1 MPKNNDRIPLTK
13 LSPSTNAFQ
22 GTSVESL
29 EISFVNH
36 LEYSLAKDEYSATDL
51 DFYKSLALTTRDR
64 LIERWVETQQTYY
77 KNDVKRV
84 YYLSM
89 EYLTGRL
96 LRNAL
101 INLGLEENMQAAMRE
116 LGLDLKKLEEVEPDA
131 GLGNGGLGRLAA
143 CFLDSMATL
152 ELPCYGYGI
161 RYEYGIFTQEI
172 VNGHQ
177 VEHPDSWLHF
187 GNPWEIERPEFV
199 YTVKFYGHVNQYSD
213 ENGKLIFDWL
223 ETDDVLAIGYDT
235 PVPGYRN
242 NTVNHLRLWAAKSS
256 KAFNLTYFND
266 GDYEKAVADK
276 VDSETIS
283 RVLYPNDDQM
293 RGRELRLKQEY
304 FFVSA
309 TLQDIL
315 RRYKLRH
322 NDDFAQF
329 TDKVVIQLNDTHPA
343 IAVAELMRL
352 FLDEER
358 MDWQRAW
365 SICTTVFAYTNHT
378 VLPEALEKWLV
389 SLFGRILPRHLQ
401 IIYEINRRF
410 LELVAQK
417 FPNDVD
423 RIRRMSLIEE
433 EPEKRIRMANLAIV
447 GSFKVNGVA
456 ALHTEILKTNLFKD
470 FYELWPEKF
479 TNKTNGITQR
489 RWLKGCNPAL
499 ADLITETIDDGW
511 LTDLR
516 ELKKLTPFAT
526 KKAFQNKWQ
535 AIKRANKKKLADY
548 IWEQNGI
555 AVNLDSIFDCQ
566 VKRIHEYK
574 RQLLNVFHVI
584 TLYHRIKA
592 NPSQDFV
599 PRTVIFAGKA
609 APGYEMARLIIKLIN
624 AVAEVVNND
633 PDVGNKL
640 KVVFLADYSVSLAE
654 KIIPAADLS
663 EQISTAGMEASGTG
677 NMKFALNG
685 ALTIGTLDGANIEIL
700 EEVGEENIFIFGLTA
715 EKIVEMRNAGYN
727 PWDYYHGNSELK
739 TVIDMIAGDNFSP
752 SEPGI
757 FRPVLDALLHHGDFY
772 MVLAGYESY
781 VRRQQ
786 DVNAVFAD
794 TAKWAKMSILNVAN
808 IGKFS
813 SDRTIREYAE
823 KIWNAKPASVTIPT
837 DEYSKSWKSAFQGMF
852 KKKIH
857 ETAR

>member
-13 LSPSTNAFQ
+13 LSPTTNEFQ
-22 GTSVESL
+22 GTDVESL
-29 EISFVNH
+29 EVSFVNH

-64 LIERWVETQQTYY
+64 LIERWVETQQAYY

-101 INLGLEENMQAAMRE
+101 ISLGLEENMRAAMNE

-161 RYEYGIFTQEI
+161 RYEYGIFTQNI

-187 GNPWEIERPEFV
+187 GNPWEIEHPEFA
-199 YTVKFYGHVNQYSD
+199 YTVKFYGHVHQYTD
-213 ENGKLIFDWL
+213 DHGKLMCDWL
-223 ETDDVLAIGYDT
+223 ETDDVQAIGYDT

-256 KAFNLTYFND
+256 EAFNLAYFNH

-283 RVLYPNDDQM
+283 RVLYPNDDQL

-309 TLQDIL
+309 TLQDIF
-315 RRYKLRH
+315 RRYKLKH
-322 NDDFAQF
+322 KDNFTQF
-329 TDKVVIQLNDTHPA
+329 TDKVAIQLNDTHPA

-358 MDWQRAW
+358 MEWQHAW
-365 SICTTVFAYTNHT
+365 SICTKVFAYTNHT
-378 VLPEALEKWLV
+378 VLPEALEKWRV
-389 SLFGRILPRHLQ
+389 SLLGHLLPRHLQ

-410 LELVAQK
+410 LELVIQK

-456 ALHTEILKTNLFKD
+456 ALHTEILKASLFKD
-470 FYELWPEKF
+470 FSELWPEKF

-489 RWLKGCNPAL
+489 RWLQGCNPEL
-499 ADLITETIDDGW
+499 ADLIIETIGDGW
-511 LTDLR
+511 LTDLN
-516 ELKKLTPFAT
+516 ELKKLESFAT
-526 KKAFQNKWQ
+526 KKIFQKRWQ
-535 AIKRANKKKLADY
+535 EIKRTNKMKLADY
-548 IWEQNGI
+548 IWERNGI

-574 RQLLNVFHVI
+574 RQLLNIFHVI
-584 TLYHRIKA
+584 TMYNRIKA
-592 NPSQDFV
+592 NPNQDFV

-609 APGYEMARLIIKLIN
+609 APGYEMAKLIIKLIH

-633 PDVGNKL
+633 PDIGNKL
-640 KVVFLADYSVSLAE
+640 NVVFLADFSVSLAE

-715 EKIVEMRNAGYN
+715 EKIIEMRNAGYN

-739 TVIDMIAGDNFSP
+739 KVIDMIAGDNFSP
-752 SEPGI
+752 DEPGI
-757 FRPVLDALLHHGDFY
+757 FRPIIDALLHNGDFY

-781 VRRQQ
+781 IRRQQ
-786 DVNAVFAD
+786 DVNAVFTD
-794 TAKWAKMSILNVAN
+794 PAKWTKMSILNVAN
-808 IGKFS
+808 MGKFS

-823 KIWNAKPASVTIPT
+823 EIWGAKPVSVTIPT
-837 DEYSKSWKSAFQGMF
+837 DGHSKSWKSAFQGIF
-852 KKKIH
+852 KK
-857 ETAR
+857 